1 MLKKFR
7 DFQQKAE
14 MYYVYHAIQRY
25 TVSTKTKQ
33 NLENFVVARALSYV
47 RYLFKDEPF
56 TSHLPEAL
64 FNMSRFLLHSMMKQP
79 PLGVSKVYPLLLA
92 W

>member
-1 MLKKFR
+1 MVLYTFFSLFLEDSNKETEMLKKFR

-33 NLENFVVARALSYV
+33 NFENFCSSSSIIVC
-47 RYLFKDEPF
+47 
-56 TSHLPEAL
+56 T
-64 FNMSRFLLHSMMKQP
+64 
-79 PLGVSKVYPLLLA
+79 VSF
-92 W
+92 

>member
-47 RYLFKDEPF
+47 RYLF
-56 TSHLPEAL
+56 
-64 FNMSRFLLHSMMKQP
+64 
-79 PLGVSKVYPLLLA
+79 
-92 W
+92 